1 LIVLTADGSVVH
13 EVRYPHPI
21 ARVWNAIVD
30 PDALAQWLMPNDF
43 EPRVGHRFRFDAG
56 EPRGF
61 FDVEV
66 VEFDEPRRIRWR
78 WFLDDVATTVTI
90 DLRPDGDGT
99 VLNLVHSDLAPDTSS
114 GFDTGWVEKFEAL
127 ELVVKERA

>member
-1 LIVLTADGSVVH
+1 MIASDGSVVH
-13 EVRYPHPI
+13 DVRFAHPI

-56 EPRGF
+56 MPIGY

-66 VEFDEPRRIRWR
+66 VELDEPRRIRWR
-78 WFLDDVATTVTI
+78 WMVDGAATTVTI
-90 DLRPDGDGT
+90 DLRADGDGT
-99 VLNLVHSDLAPDTSS
+99 VVHLVHSDLPTNRRA
-114 GFDTGWVEKFEAL
+114 GFDSGWPEKFAGL
-127 ELVVKERA
+127 ELVFKGDA